1 MSAPWPELLKQ
12 VGRTTPPPL
21 TVTPLRSVLCR
32 YCPFAPGPE
41 LLSKW
46 VGESEKAVQEVFRK
60 ARASS
65 PCVIFFDE
73 IDAVAAGRSS
83 SGGSDVL
90 TRVVSQL
97 LHELD
102 GVTVLKKVVV
112 VAATNRPDLL
122 DPAFLRPGRI
132 DRMLYIGPPD
142 ELSRAQILS
151 LQVRRCGL

>member
-1 MSAPWPELLKQ
+1 M
-12 VGRTTPPPL
+12 
-21 TVTPLRSVLCR
+21 
-32 YCPFAPGPE
+32 
-41 LLSKW
+41 
-46 VGESEKAVQEVFRK
+46 QEVFRK

-151 LQVRRCGL
+151 LQVRHRGV

>member
-1 MSAPWPELLKQ
+1 M
-12 VGRTTPPPL
+12 
-21 TVTPLRSVLCR
+21 
-32 YCPFAPGPE
+32 
-41 LLSKW
+41 SKW
-46 VGESEKAVQEVFRK
+46 VGESEKAIQEVFRK

-73 IDAVAAGRSS
+73 IDAVAVGRSS
-83 SGGSDVL
+83 SSSGTDVL

-142 ELSRAQILS
+142 EGSRAQILS
-151 LQVRRCGL
+151 LQV